1 MCRRLHRNTRSR
13 RLRGMFRHRGGNWGL
28 ILGVWAMVPGG
39 LGVAYFAYDLPRPE
53 NALDAARRPSL
64 TLADTS
70 GHIYASFGDVV
81 GEPLRLSDLPAFLP
95 AAAVSVE
102 DRRFWKHPGFDVIG
116 IARATMVNITR
127 GRMVQGG
134 STITQQVAKNLFLTN
149 ARTLKR
155 KVQEVMLTLWLERH
169 FTKEEILE
177 IWLNRVYLGS
187 GAWGVDAA
195 AQMYFGVS
203 ARKLNLWQSAVIA
216 GLPRAPSRFSPR
228 VDPKAA
234 AARGREVL
242 AAMVETG
249 AISADAARDA
259 GAAMVFP
266 PRSTLGAGYFADWAA
281 ERAQSVVATGSDA
294 AIRTTLDPRLQG
306 VVDARLSALLDG
318 AGASASVGQ
327 GAVVILDPAT
337 GAVRAMAGGRDYK
350 TGPYNRA
357 VVARRQPGS
366 SFKLFV
372 WLAALES
379 GLHPDDTVLDAPIRV
394 GAWQPSNFDGRFHGE
409 VTLEDALADS
419 LNTASVRLLQQSG
432 GPKKVAAMAARL
444 GLADQFPANDT
455 LALGTGEVG
464 LLELAGAYAT
474 VFNGGMLVTPR
485 ALEQVVADG
494 KPVKLPAV
502 AATRVVEAEVS
513 SQMARMLAAV
523 VSRGSGKA
531 AGVAGRV
538 VAGKTGTTQ
547 DYRDA
552 WFVGAVNP
560 GQPGALVIGVWLGN
574 DDNRPMA
581 GVTGGAFL
589 LIRPADRSFLRL
601 RRASRSVS
609 KRGLVMRLLAHLMR
623 RFVRNGRLVIV
634 DHRGDRHVFGSGE
647 NGPDSPPT
655 HGPA

>member
-1 MCRRLHRNTRSR
+1 MPQAPEYEVPPLPPRPVPKRRHFGWFL
-13 RLRGMFRHRGGNWGL
+13 FKWGL
-28 ILGVWAMVPGG
+28 ILSIWAVFAGG
-39 LGVAYFAYDLPRPE
+39 LFVAYFAYDLPRPE
-53 NALDAARRPSL
+53 AALDAARRPSL
-64 TLADTS
+64 TLSDTNN
-70 GHIYASFGDVV
+70 HIYASFGDVV
-81 GEPLRLSDLPAFLP
+81 GDPLRLSDLPAVLP
-95 AAAVSVE
+95 TAAVSVE
-102 DRRFWKHPGFDVIG
+102 DRRFWTHPGFDIIG
-116 IARATMVNITR
+116 IARATLVNITR

-155 KVQEVMLTLWLERH
+155 KVQEILLTFWLERH
-169 FTKEEILE
+169 FTKKEILE

-234 AARGREVL
+234 ATRGREVL
-242 AAMVETG
+242 AAMAETG
-249 AISADAARDA
+249 AITADAAREA
-259 GAAMVFP
+259 GAAIAFP
-266 PRSTLGAGYFADWAA
+266 PRFNAGAGYFADWAA
-281 ERAQSVVATGSDA
+281 ERAQTVVATGSDA
-294 AIRTTLDPRLQG
+294 AIRTTLD
-306 VVDARLSALLDG
+306 ARMQFLTEAKLSAILDG
-318 AGASASVGQ
+318 PGAAANVGQ
-327 GAVVILDPAT
+327 GAVVVLDPAT

-372 WLAALES
+372 WLAALEH

-394 GAWQPSNFDGRFHGE
+394 GTWQPSNFDGKFHGE

-419 LNTASVRLLQQSG
+419 LNTTSVRLLQQSG

-444 GLADQFPANDT
+444 GLADNFPSNET

-474 VFNGGMLVTPR
+474 VFNGGQLVTPR
-485 ALEQVVADG
+485 ALDSVVADG
-494 KPVKLPAV
+494 KPLKLPPV
-502 AATRVVEAEVS
+502 AATRVLDPEVAA
-513 SQMARMLAAV
+513 QMMRMLGAV
-523 VSRGSGKA
+523 VSRGSGRA
-531 AGVAGRV
+531 ASIPGRN

-552 WFVGAVNP
+552 WFVGAINP
-560 GQPGALVIGVWLGN
+560 GQPTALVIGVWLGN
-574 DDNRPMA
+574 DDNRPMS
-581 GVTGGAFL
+581 GITGGSLPARLFHDIAAE
-589 LIRPADRSFLRL
+589 IRP
-601 RRASRSVS
+601 
-609 KRGLVMRLLAHLMR
+609 
-623 RFVRNGRLVIV
+623 
-634 DHRGDRHVFGSGE
+634 
-647 NGPDSPPT
+647 
-655 HGPA
+655 